1 MPLGH
6 ALGRCVVQTITVS
19 ATRSSALSLS
29 EMELLVGS
37 AIVIGVLV
45 WMVLS
50 RMRRDRHEPQA

>member
-1 MPLGH
+1 MVVS
-6 ALGRCVVQTITVS
+6 GRCVVQTITIT
-19 ATRSSALSLS
+19 AERSSALSLS

-50 RMRRDRHEPQA
+50 KMRRDHNEPQA